1 MEYSAAGIDFMKDYL
16 EEQAVTSTWQPYMTW
31 CIMDII
37 GLRPNVF
44 FTWGYIA

>member
-1 MEYSAAGIDFMKDYL
+1 MKDYL

-37 GLRPNVF
+37 GLSPTSSSRGD
-44 FTWGYIA
+44 T